1 MFGSLKEKLNKT
13 VLKLTEKIYSKGI
26 TEENHEES
34 FANINTE
41 TYKGSQKT
49 NEIKNEKKEK
59 SGSEKKGIAKSI
71 SLGKKEVESRTE
83 ANVKDANNI
92 TNTNNNSEI
101 GEKSTESVEKKKK
114 IGFFDRYKITKTIKK
129 ALGKDVVLT
138 EDDIEDVL
146 EELEL
151 ELLEADVAYDV
162 VEKLVESLKNQLV
175 GTKITAKDDPEKITL
190 NALKNAIKEIL
201 SQKNI
206 DIYQL
211 IEEKKKL
218 KEPAVIVFVG
228 INGTGKTTSIAK
240 LAYKLKER
248 GYSVV
253 LAAGDTFRAGAIEQ
267 LEEHAKNINVRVI
280 KHQKGADS
288 AAVIY
293 DAIQHAKARGIN
305 VVLADTA
312 GRQATNINL
321 MDEIKKVIRVT
332 KPDLVVFVG
341 DALAGNDAIIQAE
354 EFNNAVNIDGVI
366 LTKVDA
372 DAKGGAALSIAYAI
386 GKPILFLG
394 VGQRYKDLEEFNVD
408 WMVNKLF
415 GDEEVKYSTE
425 REF

>member
-1 MFGSLKEKLNKT
+1 MVTIMFGKLKEKLGKT
-13 VLKLTEKIYSKGI
+13 ISKLTEKIYKKGEAKEVTIEQSK
-26 TEENHEES
+26 EEKPQ
-34 FANINTE
+34 T
-41 TYKGSQKT
+41 QM
-49 NEIKNEKKEK
+49 EK
-59 SGSEKKGIAKSI
+59 SEKKSPFGFLKRDTPTKDKEKEKTIEKI
-71 SLGKKEVESRTE
+71 EETPQKKEIS
-83 ANVKDANNI
+83 
-92 TNTNNNSEI
+92 
-101 GEKSTESVEKKKK
+101 
-114 IGFFDRYKITKTIKK
+114 FFDRFKITKTIKK
-129 ALGKDVVLT
+129 VLKKEVVIT

-151 ELLEADVAYDV
+151 ELLEADVAYV
-162 VEKLVESLKNQLV
+162 VAEKIIESLKNQLV
-175 GTKITAKDDPEKITL
+175 GMKISPNDDPEEITI

-201 SQKNI
+201 SQEHI
-206 DIYQL
+206 DVEEI
-211 IEEKKKL
+211 IKEKKK
-218 KEPAVIVFVG
+218 KGEPAVFVFVG

-240 LAYKLKER
+240 LAYKLKNK

-267 LEEHAKNINVRVI
+267 LEEHAKNVGVKVI

-293 DAIQHAKARGIN
+293 DAIQHAKARGID

-312 GRQATNINL
+312 GRQATNVNL
-321 MDEIKKVIRVT
+321 MDEIKKVVRVT
-332 KPDLVVFVG
+332 KPDLVIFVG
-341 DALAGNDAIIQAE
+341 DALAGNDAIYQAE

-386 GKPILFLG
+386 GKPILYLG
-394 VGQRYKDLEEFNVD
+394 VGQRYEDLIEFDVD

-415 GDEEVKYSTE
+415 GEEEVKFSTE

>member
-1 MFGSLKEKLNKT
+1 MFKGLKEKLNKAIS
-13 VLKLTEKIYSKGI
+13 KLTEKIYSKG
-26 TEENHEES
+26 EGDPQVSERE
-34 FANINTE
+34 F
-41 TYKGSQKT
+41 
-49 NEIKNEKKEK
+49 KKEYYN
-59 SGSEKKGIAKSI
+59 
-71 SLGKKEVESRTE
+71 KEPKYDKD
-83 ANVKDANNI
+83 VKDIESTKDIVDNI
-92 TNTNNNSEI
+92 DTVDNKDKLKESI
-101 GEKSTESVEKKKK
+101 GEKKYEVDKSSESQEESKEK
-114 IGFFDRYKITKTIKK
+114 IGFLDRFKITKTIKR
-129 ALGKDVVLT
+129 ALGKDVVLS
-138 EDDIEDVL
+138 EEDIENVL

-162 VEKLVESLKNQLV
+162 VEKIITSLRNQLV
-175 GTKITAKDDPEKITL
+175 GRKIGPKENPEEITI

-201 SQKNI
+201 SQRSINI
-206 DIYQL
+206 YKI

-218 KEPAVIVFVG
+218 NEPTVIVFVG

-240 LAYKLKER
+240 LAYLLKEK

-253 LAAGDTFRAGAIEQ
+253 LAAGDTFRAGAIDQ
-267 LEEHAKNINVRVI
+267 LEEHAKNIGVKVI
-280 KHQKGADS
+280 KHQMGGDS

-293 DAIQHAKARGIN
+293 DAINHAKARGIN

-321 MDEIKKVIRVT
+321 MDEIRKVIRVT
-332 KPDLVVFVG
+332 KPDLIIFVG
-341 DALAGNDAIIQAE
+341 DALAGNDAIFQAE
-354 EFNNAVNIDGVI
+354 EFNKAIGIDGVI

-415 GDEEVKYSTE
+415 GDEEGSVYSTE

>member
-1 MFGSLKEKLNKT
+1 MIFVFKGLKEKLNKAIS
-13 VLKLTEKIYSKGI
+13 KLTEKIYSKG
-26 TEENHEES
+26 EGDPQVSERE
-34 FANINTE
+34 F
-41 TYKGSQKT
+41 
-49 NEIKNEKKEK
+49 KKEYYN
-59 SGSEKKGIAKSI
+59 
-71 SLGKKEVESRTE
+71 KEPKYDKD
-83 ANVKDANNI
+83 VKDIESTKDIVDNI
-92 TNTNNNSEI
+92 DTVDNKDKLKESI
-101 GEKSTESVEKKKK
+101 GEKKYEVDKSSESQEESKEK
-114 IGFFDRYKITKTIKK
+114 IGFLDRFKITKTIKR
-129 ALGKDVVLT
+129 ALGKDVVLS
-138 EDDIEDVL
+138 EEDIENVL

-162 VEKLVESLKNQLV
+162 VEKIITSLRNQLV
-175 GTKITAKDDPEKITL
+175 GRKIGPKENPEEITI

-201 SQKNI
+201 SQRSINI
-206 DIYQL
+206 YKI

-218 KEPAVIVFVG
+218 NEPTVIVFVG

-240 LAYKLKER
+240 LAYLLKEK

-253 LAAGDTFRAGAIEQ
+253 LAAGDTFRAGAIDQ
-267 LEEHAKNINVRVI
+267 LEEHAKNIGVKVI
-280 KHQKGADS
+280 KHQMGGDS

-293 DAIQHAKARGIN
+293 DAINHAKARGIN

-321 MDEIKKVIRVT
+321 MDEIRKVIRVT
-332 KPDLVVFVG
+332 KPDLIIFVG
-341 DALAGNDAIIQAE
+341 DALAGNDAIFQAE
-354 EFNNAVNIDGVI
+354 EFNKAIGIDGVI

-415 GDEEVKYSTE
+415 GDEEGSVYSTE

>member
-1 MFGSLKEKLNKT
+1 MFGKLKEKLGKT
-13 VLKLTEKIYSKGI
+13 ISKLTEKIYKKGEAKEVTIEQSK
-26 TEENHEES
+26 EEKPQ
-34 FANINTE
+34 T
-41 TYKGSQKT
+41 QM
-49 NEIKNEKKEK
+49 EK
-59 SGSEKKGIAKSI
+59 SEKKSPFGFLKRDTPTKDKEKEKTIEKI
-71 SLGKKEVESRTE
+71 EETPQKKEIS
-83 ANVKDANNI
+83 
-92 TNTNNNSEI
+92 
-101 GEKSTESVEKKKK
+101 
-114 IGFFDRYKITKTIKK
+114 FFDRFKITKTIKK
-129 ALGKDVVLT
+129 VLKKEVVIT

-151 ELLEADVAYDV
+151 ELLEADVAYV
-162 VEKLVESLKNQLV
+162 VAEKIIESLKNQLV
-175 GTKITAKDDPEKITL
+175 GMKISPNDDPEEITI

-201 SQKNI
+201 SQEHI
-206 DIYQL
+206 DVEEI
-211 IEEKKKL
+211 IKEKKK
-218 KEPAVIVFVG
+218 KGEPAVFVFVG

-240 LAYKLKER
+240 LAYKLKNK

-267 LEEHAKNINVRVI
+267 LEEHAKNVGVKVI

-293 DAIQHAKARGIN
+293 DAIQHAKARGID

-312 GRQATNINL
+312 GRQATNVNL
-321 MDEIKKVIRVT
+321 MDEIKKVVRVT
-332 KPDLVVFVG
+332 KPDLVIFVG
-341 DALAGNDAIIQAE
+341 DALAGNDAIYQAE

-386 GKPILFLG
+386 GKPILYLG
-394 VGQRYKDLEEFNVD
+394 VGQRYEDLIEFDVD

-415 GDEEVKYSTE
+415 GEEEVKFSTE

>member
-1 MFGSLKEKLNKT
+1 MFGKLKEKLGKT
-13 VLKLTEKIYSKGI
+13 VSKLAEKIYKKGEAKEV
-26 TEENHEES
+26 TPKKVEE
-34 FANINTE
+34 
-41 TYKGSQKT
+41 
-49 NEIKNEKKEK
+49 EKPQIQMEK
-59 SGSEKKGIAKSI
+59 SEKKPL
-71 SLGKKEVESRTE
+71 LGFLKHDIPTKEKEKEEKTIEIKETEIKETPQKKEIS
-83 ANVKDANNI
+83 
-92 TNTNNNSEI
+92 
-101 GEKSTESVEKKKK
+101 
-114 IGFFDRYKITKTIKK
+114 FFDRFKITKTIKK
-129 ALGKDVVLT
+129 VLKKEVVIT

-151 ELLEADVAYDV
+151 ELLEADVAYV
-162 VEKLVESLKNQLV
+162 VAEKIIESLKDQLV
-175 GTKITAKDDPEKITL
+175 GMKISPDDDPEEITI

-201 SQKNI
+201 SQEHI
-206 DIYQL
+206 DVEEI
-211 IEEKKKL
+211 IKEKKK
-218 KEPAVIVFVG
+218 KGEPSVFVFVG

-240 LAYKLKER
+240 LAYKLKNK

-267 LEEHAKNINVRVI
+267 LEEHAKNVGVKVI

-321 MDEIKKVIRVT
+321 MDEMKKVVRVT
-332 KPDLVVFVG
+332 KPDLVIFVG
-341 DALAGNDAIIQAE
+341 DALAGNDAIYQAE

-386 GKPILFLG
+386 GKPILYLG
-394 VGQRYKDLEEFNVD
+394 VGQRYEDLIEFDVD

-415 GDEEVKYSTE
+415 GEEEFKFSTE

>member
-1 MFGSLKEKLNKT
+1 VFKGLKEKLNKAIS
-13 VLKLTEKIYSKGI
+13 KLTEKIYSKG
-26 TEENHEES
+26 EGDPQVSERE
-34 FANINTE
+34 F
-41 TYKGSQKT
+41 
-49 NEIKNEKKEK
+49 KKEYYN
-59 SGSEKKGIAKSI
+59 
-71 SLGKKEVESRTE
+71 KEPKYDKD
-83 ANVKDANNI
+83 VKDIESTKDIVDNI
-92 TNTNNNSEI
+92 DTVDNKDKLKESI
-101 GEKSTESVEKKKK
+101 GEKKYEVDKSSESQEESKEK
-114 IGFFDRYKITKTIKK
+114 IGFLDRFKITKTIKR
-129 ALGKDVVLT
+129 ALGKDVVLS
-138 EDDIEDVL
+138 EEDIENVL

-162 VEKLVESLKNQLV
+162 VEKIITSLRNQLV
-175 GTKITAKDDPEKITL
+175 GRKIGPKENPEEITI

-201 SQKNI
+201 SQRSINI
-206 DIYQL
+206 YKI

-218 KEPAVIVFVG
+218 NEPTVIVFVG

-240 LAYKLKER
+240 LAYLLKEK

-253 LAAGDTFRAGAIEQ
+253 LAAGDTFRAGAIDQ
-267 LEEHAKNINVRVI
+267 LEEHAKNIGVKVI
-280 KHQKGADS
+280 KHQMGGDS

-293 DAIQHAKARGIN
+293 DAINHAKARGIN

-321 MDEIKKVIRVT
+321 MDEIRKVIRVT
-332 KPDLVVFVG
+332 KPDLIIFVG
-341 DALAGNDAIIQAE
+341 DALAGNDAIFQAE
-354 EFNNAVNIDGVI
+354 EFNKAIGIDGVI

-415 GDEEVKYSTE
+415 GDEEGSVYSTE

>member
-1 MFGSLKEKLNKT
+1 MFGSLKEKLSKT
-13 VLKLTEKIYSKGI
+13 VSKITEKIYSKGGAKKEEKEKELDLETVEEI
-26 TEENHEES
+26 TKSED
-34 FANINTE
+34 
-41 TYKGSQKT
+41 KD
-49 NEIKNEKKEK
+49 IKNETKEVETNETKVVNKIKTISKKGTTEKKMEKNEEKEEKEERKKEK
-59 SGSEKKGIAKSI
+59 
-71 SLGKKEVESRTE
+71 V
-83 ANVKDANNI
+83 
-92 TNTNNNSEI
+92 
-101 GEKSTESVEKKKK
+101 
-114 IGFFDRYKITKTIKK
+114 GFFDKFKITKTIKR

-138 EDDIEDVL
+138 EDDIEEVL
-146 EELEL
+146 EEMEI

-175 GTKITAKDDPEKITL
+175 GTKITAKDNPEDITI

-201 SQKNI
+201 SQKDI

-218 KEPAVIVFVG
+218 NEPFVIVFVG

-240 LAYKLKER
+240 LAYKLKEK

-267 LEEHAKNINVRVI
+267 LEEHAKNIGVRVI

-312 GRQATNINL
+312 GRQTTNINL
-321 MDEIKKVIRVT
+321 MDEIKKVVRVT

-341 DALAGNDAIIQAE
+341 DSLAGNDAINQAE
-354 EFNNAVNIDGVI
+354 EFNNAVDMDGVI

-394 VGQRYKDLEEFNVD
+394 VGQRYGDLEEFNVD

-415 GDEEVKYSTE
+415 GDEEIKYSTE

>member
-1 MFGSLKEKLNKT
+1 MFGSLKEKLSRT
-13 VLKLTEKIYSKGI
+13 VSKITEKIYLKGD
-26 TEENHEES
+26 
-34 FANINTE
+34 INE
-41 TYKGSQKT
+41 
-49 NEIKNEKKEK
+49 EKKEK
-59 SGSEKKGIAKSI
+59 KLSLDTKQKIHTLTPTTETEKTVENESI
-71 SLGKKEVESRTE
+71 GKIIPRDRKDGKENETKKEKE
-83 ANVKDANNI
+83 
-92 TNTNNNSEI
+92 
-101 GEKSTESVEKKKK
+101 K
-114 IGFFDRYKITKTIKK
+114 IGLFDRFKITKSIKK

-138 EDDIEDVL
+138 EDDIEEVL
-146 EELEL
+146 EEMEI

-162 VEKLVESLKNQLV
+162 VEKLIESLKEQLV
-175 GTKITAKDDPEKITL
+175 GMKITAKDNPEDITI

-201 SQKNI
+201 SQKDLN
-206 DIYQL
+206 IYQL

-218 KEPAVIVFVG
+218 NEPAVIVFVG

-240 LAYKLKER
+240 LAYKLKEK

-267 LEEHAKNINVRVI
+267 LEEHAKNIGVRVI
-280 KHQKGADS
+280 KHQKGGDS

-312 GRQATNINL
+312 GRQTTNANL

-332 KPDLVVFVG
+332 KPDLIVFVG
-341 DALAGNDAIIQAE
+341 DSLAGNDAINQAE
-354 EFNNAVNIDGVI
+354 EFNKAVNIDGVI

-394 VGQRYKDLEEFNVD
+394 VGQRYSDLEEFSVD
-408 WMVNKLF
+408 WMISKLF
-415 GDEEVKYSTE
+415 GEGEPKYSTE

>member
-1 MFGSLKEKLNKT
+1 MFGSLKEKLSKT
-13 VLKLTEKIYSKGI
+13 VSKLTEKIYSKGK
-26 TEENHEES
+26 TEENPEES
-34 FANINTE
+34 FANANTE
-41 TYKGSQKT
+41 TYKEPQKT

-59 SGSEKKGIAKSI
+59 SGSEKKGIAKLI
-71 SLGKKEVESRTE
+71 SLGKKEEVGSKT
-83 ANVKDANNI
+83 DADNK
-92 TNTNNNSEI
+92 EQAE
-101 GEKSTESVEKKKK
+101 EKTTESVEKKK
-114 IGFFDRYKITKTIKK
+114 IGFFDKFKITKTIKK

-175 GTKITAKDDPEKITL
+175 GTKITAKDDPEEVTI
-190 NALKNAIKEIL
+190 NALKNAIREIL

-218 KEPAVIVFVG
+218 NEPAVIVFVG
-228 INGTGKTTSIAK
+228 INGTGKTTSISK
-240 LAYKLKER
+240 LAYKLKEK

-267 LEEHAKNINVRVI
+267 LEEHAKNIEVKVI

-321 MDEIKKVIRVT
+321 MDEIRKVIRVT

-341 DALAGNDAIIQAE
+341 DALAGNDAITQAE

-394 VGQRYKDLEEFNVD
+394 VGQRYGDLEEFNVD

>member
-1 MFGSLKEKLNKT
+1 MFKGLKEKLNKT
-13 VLKLTEKIYSKGI
+13 ISKLTEKIYSKGEKDPQVNKKESKKEYYN
-26 TEENHEES
+26 EEPRCDKD
-34 FANINTE
+34 NIDN
-41 TYKGSQKT
+41 KDSKDIKD
-49 NEIKNEKKEK
+49 IKNKLKESIGDKKYEVDK
-59 SGSEKKGIAKSI
+59 SGKSQGE
-71 SLGKKEVESRTE
+71 SKE
-83 ANVKDANNI
+83 
-92 TNTNNNSEI
+92 EI
-101 GEKSTESVEKKKK
+101 G
-114 IGFFDRYKITKTIKK
+114 FLDRFKITKTLKR
-129 ALGKDVVLT
+129 ALGKDVVLS
-138 EDDIEDVL
+138 EEDIENVL

-162 VEKLVESLKNQLV
+162 VEKIIISLRNQLV
-175 GTKITAKDDPEKITL
+175 GRKISPKENPEEITI

-201 SQKNI
+201 SQRNI
-206 DIYQL
+206 NIYEI

-218 KEPAVIVFVG
+218 NEPTVIVFVG

-240 LAYKLKER
+240 LSYLLKEK

-253 LAAGDTFRAGAIEQ
+253 LAAGDTFRAGAIDQ
-267 LEEHAKNINVRVI
+267 LEEHAKNIGVKVI
-280 KHQKGADS
+280 KHQKGGDS

-293 DAIQHAKARGIN
+293 DAIKHAKARGIN

-321 MDEIKKVIRVT
+321 MDEIRKVIRVT
-332 KPDLVVFVG
+332 KPDLVIFVG
-341 DALAGNDAIIQAE
+341 DALAGNDAIFQAE
-354 EFNNAVNIDGVI
+354 EFNNAIDIDGVI

-415 GDEEVKYSTE
+415 GDEGGGIYSTE